1 MSRAQGPRA
10 KRGDATVANVAGRRQ
25 FGVPVMFDLSEA
37 AGMSSAQGPREAGM
51 QASANTAG
59 RRRHGVLV
67 LFGLTEAAGMSSA
80 QGPREVGMSRAMRRR
95 T

>member
-37 AGMSSAQGPREAGM
+37 AGMSRAQGPRATRGD
-51 QASANTAG
+51 ATVANAAG
-59 RRRHGVLV
+59 RRRHSVLV
-67 LFGLTEAAGMSSA
+67 WLGFTEAA
-80 QGPREVGMSRAMRRR
+80 
-95 T
+95 